1 MLGKTWLRELAKA
14 KEMEKDLERQE
25 AIIGLFMKIIEI
37 RRKRRWKVIGC
48 MWGGKW
54 KKLMETEE
62 NRGFINKNPIDD

>member
-37 RRKRRWKVIGC
+37 RRKRR
-48 MWGGKW
+48 
-54 KKLMETEE
+54 
-62 NRGFINKNPIDD
+62 